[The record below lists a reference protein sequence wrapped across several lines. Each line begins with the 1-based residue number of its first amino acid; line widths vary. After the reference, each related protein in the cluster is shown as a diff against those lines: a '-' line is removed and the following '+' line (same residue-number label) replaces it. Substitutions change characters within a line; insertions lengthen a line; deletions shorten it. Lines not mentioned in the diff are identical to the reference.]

1 MESRCYQ
8 LSDETTYKSLALFV
22 WKRQSFKKKFNFKEW
37 KKWVKTGHF
46 SHHGIKHFHR
56 VKLFHGVKLFQR
68 WSENSSDLNPIKN
81 VWLQMKMQR
90 YEYTT
95 SIVGLKKSLEK
106 AGRIL
111 RLSDAKRNHTKY

>member
-1 MESRCYQ
+1 M
-8 LSDETTYKSLALFV
+8 YKSLALFV

-81 VWLQMKMQR
+81 VWLQMKKMQR

-106 AGRIL
+106 AGRTS
-111 RLSDAKRNHTKY
+111 RLSTSISDAKRSHTKY